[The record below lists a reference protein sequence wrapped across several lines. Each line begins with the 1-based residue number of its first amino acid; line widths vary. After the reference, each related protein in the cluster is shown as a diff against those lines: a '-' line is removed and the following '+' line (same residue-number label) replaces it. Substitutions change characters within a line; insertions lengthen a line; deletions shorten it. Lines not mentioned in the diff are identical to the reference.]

1 MRKSI
6 VAAATVAA
14 VLAFAVPAGKAAA
27 MPVATPNQ
35 VGLSGSAG
43 VEKTVLICGPWGCY
57 WRPWGWMV
65 PPLSLLGLAAPLLV
79 GLAPAWM
86 GVGMAKTRV
95 GLAPAMGLAPL
106 VIGPVRQRRA
116 SAR

>member
-57 WRPWGWMV
+57 WRPWGWYR
-65 PPLSLLGLAAPLLV
+65 PIPI
-79 GLAPAWM
+79 
-86 GVGMAKTRV
+86 GVGGAIIGGAGTGLDGGGDGEDPGGV
-95 GLAPAMGLAPL
+95 GTGHGAGAAGNRT
-106 VIGPVRQRRA
+106 G
-116 SAR
+116 

>member
-35 VGLSGSAG
+35 VGLQRPSSFAVPGAATG
-43 VEKTVLICGPWGCY
+43 GLGDGTALIPI
-57 WRPWGWMV
+57 
-65 PPLSLLGLAAPLLV
+65 
-79 GLAPAWM
+79 
-86 GVGMAKTRV
+86 GVGGAIIGGAGTGLDGGGDGEDPGGV
-95 GLAPAMGLAPL
+95 GTGHGAGAAGNRT
-106 VIGPVRQRRA
+106 G
-116 SAR
+116 